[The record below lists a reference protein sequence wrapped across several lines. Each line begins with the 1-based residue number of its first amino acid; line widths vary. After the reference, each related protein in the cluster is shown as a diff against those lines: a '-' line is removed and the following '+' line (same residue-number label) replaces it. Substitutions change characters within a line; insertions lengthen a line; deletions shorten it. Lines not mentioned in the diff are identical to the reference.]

1 MLTEAQSR
9 GELEAEI
16 ETQARGLL
24 AGELKTHARLS
35 ATL

>member
-16 ETQARGLL
+16 ETQDRGLL
-24 AGELKTHARLS
+24 VGELKTLARLS